1 MSARSTAPPSS
12 LPTNSQ
18 QEIAQAYIAQLDG
31 AGTFARP
38 IVTRLDPLQ
47 GFFPAEAYHQDF
59 LINNPTYPYIVF
71 NDLPKIGNL
80 KRLFPAQYR
89 EQPVTVAATQ

>member
-1 MSARSTAPPSS
+1 MT
-12 LPTNSQ
+12 
-18 QEIAQAYIAQLDG
+18 G
-31 AGTFARP
+31 CP
-38 IVTRLDPLQ
+38 IVTRLDPLK

-71 NDLPKIGNL
+71 NDLPKIASL
-80 KRLFPAQYR
+80 KQLFPDKYG